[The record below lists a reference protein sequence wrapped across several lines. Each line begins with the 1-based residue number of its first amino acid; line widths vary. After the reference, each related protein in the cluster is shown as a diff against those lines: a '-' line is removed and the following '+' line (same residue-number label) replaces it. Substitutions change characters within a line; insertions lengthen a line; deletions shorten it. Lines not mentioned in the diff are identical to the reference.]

1 MIFIIIILYN
11 SLDMDYKEC
20 KTRQEKKNIGKHS
33 TKYKETYNS
42 KRVRGYQL
50 QMEKNALKIASLK

>member
-1 MIFIIIILYN
+1 
-11 SLDMDYKEC
+11 MDYKEC